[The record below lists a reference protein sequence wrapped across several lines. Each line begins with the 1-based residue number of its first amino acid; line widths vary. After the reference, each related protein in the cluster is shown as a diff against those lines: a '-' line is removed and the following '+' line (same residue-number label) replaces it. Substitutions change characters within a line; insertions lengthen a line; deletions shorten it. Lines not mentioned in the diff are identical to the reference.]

1 MRRAHLT
8 CALRPNCN
16 YNRCRNLTSTSA
28 SFTVISSSFSTPRHR
43 HLQLH
48 QRHLSHSAPTPA
60 RSISS
65 ENSGPNR
72 ADMPRLNPAS
82 LAAINR
88 LKAFNPPPSSYD
100 LVPLER
106 RAAVLLLLYADAQ
119 GDLRVVLTIRASTLS
134 SYAGQAALP
143 GGKADTLHETPLQTS
158 RREASEE
165 IGLPNLNSPLPS
177 PFTVEH
183 LCEIPCSLARTE
195 LVVRPV
201 VALLHSHDEKTG
213 KDADPETEL
222 IPRLDAR
229 EVAAVFTAPFGGFL
243 ERFWEGDES
252 WYSGVW
258 TEWWG
263 TQWRMH
269 QFHVPIQPSKVI
281 KPRAHDTDQQ
291 ESIDALKKQEEK
303 TQGSEQIRYRVFGMT
318 ARILVDVARIAYDKQ
333 PDFEHNAHAGDEEL
347 ISTLRGRGR
356 LGVKEKTKI

>member
-1 MRRAHLT
+1 
-8 CALRPNCN
+8 
-16 YNRCRNLTSTSA
+16 
-28 SFTVISSSFSTPRHR
+28 
-43 HLQLH
+43 
-48 QRHLSHSAPTPA
+48 
-60 RSISS
+60 
-65 ENSGPNR
+65 
-72 ADMPRLNPAS
+72 MPRLNPTS

-119 GDLRVVLTIRASTLS
+119 GDLRVVLTVRASTLS

-143 GGKADTLHETPLQTS
+143 GGKADTLSETPLQTS
-158 RREASEE
+158 RREACEE
-165 IGLPNLNSPLPS
+165 IGLPNINSPLPS
-177 PFTVEH
+177 PFAVEH
-183 LCEIPCSLARTE
+183 LCEIPCSFARTE

-213 KDADPETEL
+213 RDADPETEL

-243 ERFWEGDES
+243 SRFWEGDEG
-252 WYSGVW
+252 WYSGAW

-281 KPRAHDTDQQ
+281 KPRAHDESQQ

-303 TQGSEQIRYRVFGMT
+303 TKESGREGTTRYRVFGMT

-333 PDFEHNAHAGDEEL
+333 PDFEHNPHSGDEEL

-356 LGVKEKTKI
+356 LGPKGLERNKI